1 MPNLDP
7 ATVFALVT
15 AASTAAFLAWT
26 AKQAGREWLLWPLLA
41 LSLYCLYL
49 AAPILM
55 SRRGTEAFQTLVVV
69 FAALGIPSG
78 VYVGFL
84 TYRTLTHGKEAL
96 DAQLNQATSAAIDGP
111 TDIRTVASLLPA
123 AGEDADPRSHFKPGE
138 FVMGQSDTGE
148 PVRWEGS
155 LPHVLVLGTTGAGKG
170 VFLQTIAAQAVQNG
184 ELLVLIDPKNDEW
197 LPHSLFQAC
206 QQLGATY
213 RYLQL
218 AGEAGPQI
226 DLVAGA
232 TAEQVFEI
240 FIGAM
245 ALSDTGKGAD
255 YYRLFDRRGARF
267 AAQLIA
273 AEKLNLAEAY
283 EKLKADA
290 FFQDDAS
297 GFLGKLEELS
307 QVVAINAKVPA
318 WGLAEMV
325 ETGGAVY
332 VLGSL
337 RNQSVKRGQQAVFIR
352 LQQLAEQRDRLGGPH
367 KTITV
372 IADEFKVQVCRPIV
386 EGLATMRDKNMRL
399 VIAMQSLKDLLESPK
414 DLDPEAVMASVVEN
428 TAAQIV
434 YRIQDPATAELLAQK
449 SGSVRVQQV
458 SRRVARGLLWTE
470 EIDGKTLSDAEGY
483 LFDMNKLMSMPKR
496 WAVMYGQGVAQAIRI
511 SPIPVQ
517 KSRDALVPS
526 LAADPDASM
535 PPQSVPTPKP
545 KSSRTKQR
553 GPEDTDFFAL
563 E

>member
-1 MPNLDP
+1 MPNFDLV
-7 ATVFALVT
+7 TVFVLST
-15 AASTAAFLAWT
+15 AASTTAFLAWT
-26 AKQAGREWLLWPLLA
+26 AKQAGREWFLWPPVA
-41 LSLYCLYL
+41 LCLYCLYL
-49 AAPILM
+49 AVPLLLKH
-55 SRRGTEAFQTLVVV
+55 SGTEAFQTMRVV
-69 FAALGIPSG
+69 FSMLGVFCG
-78 VYVGFL
+78 LYVGFL
-84 TYRTLTHGKEAL
+84 SYRTLTHGIEVL
-96 DAQLNQATSAAIDGP
+96 DARLNQATAATIEGP
-111 TDIRTVASLLPA
+111 TDIRTVASLLPG
-123 AGEDADPRSHFKPGE
+123 AGQDADPRTHFKAGE

-170 VFLQTIAAQAVQNG
+170 VLLQNISAQSVQNG
-184 ELLVLIDPKNDEW
+184 ELLVLVDPKNDEW
-197 LPHSLFQAC
+197 LPHSLYQAC
-206 QQLGATY
+206 QLLNAPY

-218 AGEAGPQI
+218 TGEAGPQI
-226 DLVAGA
+226 NLVAGA

-267 AAQLIA
+267 AAERIANEQLT
-273 AEKLNLAEAY
+273 LAEAY
-283 EKLKADA
+283 QLLKDDG
-290 FFQDDAS
+290 FYQDDAS

-307 QVVAINAKVPA
+307 LVTAINAKSPA
-318 WGLAEMV
+318 WSLADMAH
-325 ETGGAVY
+325 TGGAVY

-337 RNQSVKRGQQAVFIR
+337 RNQSVKRSQQALFIR
-352 LQQLAEQRDRLGGPH
+352 LQQTAEQRDRLAGPH

-372 IADEFKVQVCRPIV
+372 VADEFKVQVCRPII

-399 VIAMQSLKDLLESPK
+399 VIAMQSLQDLLEAPK
-414 DLDPEAVMASVVEN
+414 DLDPQAVMASVVEN
-428 TAAQIV
+428 TACQIV
-434 YRIQDPATAELLAQK
+434 YRIQDPQTAQLLARK
-449 SGSVRVQQV
+449 SGSVQVQQV
-458 SRRVARGLLWTE
+458 SRKVTKGLLWTE
-470 EIDGKTLSDAEGY
+470 KIDGKTLSDSESF
-483 LFDMNKLMSMPKR
+483 LFDMNKLISMPKR

-526 LAADPDASM
+526 LAAEPDASM

>member
-1 MPNLDP
+1 
-7 ATVFALVT
+7 
-15 AASTAAFLAWT
+15 
-26 AKQAGREWLLWPLLA
+26 
-41 LSLYCLYL
+41 
-49 AAPILM
+49 M
-55 SRRGTEAFQTLVVV
+55 SQRGTEAYKNLVLV
-69 FAALGIPSG
+69 FAALGVPCGI
-78 VYVGFL
+78 YVGFL
-84 TYRTLTHGKEAL
+84 SYRTLTHGKEAL
-96 DAQLNQATSAAIDGP
+96 DAQLTQATSAAISGP
-111 TDIRTVASLLPA
+111 TDIRTVASLLPS
-123 AGEDADPRSHFKPGE
+123 AGEDADPRNNFKPGE
-138 FVMGQSDTGE
+138 FVMGQNDTGE

-155 LPHVLVLGTTGAGKG
+155 LPHVLVLGTTGSGKG
-170 VFLQTIAAQAVQNG
+170 VFLQTIAAQSVQNG
-184 ELLVLIDPKNDEW
+184 EMLVLIDPKNDEW

-255 YYRLFDRRGARF
+255 FYRLFDRRGARF

-273 AEKLNLAEAY
+273 AEKLTLAEAY

-307 QVVAINAKVPA
+307 QVVGINAKVPA
-318 WGLAEMV
+318 WSLDDMV
-325 ETGGAVY
+325 QTGGAVY

-337 RNQSVKRGQQAVFIR
+337 RNQAVKRGQQAVFIR
-352 LQQLAEQRDRLGGPH
+352 LQQLAEQRDRLAGTH

-414 DLDPEAVMASVVEN
+414 DMDPEAVMASVVEN

-434 YRIQDPATAELLAQK
+434 YRIQDPATAELLAKK
-449 SGSVRVQQV
+449 SGGVRVQQV

-470 EIDGKTLSDAEGY
+470 EIDGKTLSDAESY

-517 KSRDALVPS
+517 KSRDALVPT
-526 LAADPDASM
+526 LAAESDSST
-535 PPQSVPTPKP
+535 PPQSLATPKP

-553 GPEDTDFFAL
+553 GPEDADFFSL

>member
-1 MPNLDP
+1 MPNFDLIS
-7 ATVFALVT
+7 VFVLCT

-26 AKQAGREWLLWPLLA
+26 AKQAGREWFLWLLVAVCLYCVYLVAPLLVNH
-41 LSLYCLYL
+41 
-49 AAPILM
+49 
-55 SRRGTEAFQTLVVV
+55 RGTEAFQTMRVV
-69 FAALGIPSG
+69 FSMLGVLSG
-78 VYVGFL
+78 LYVGFL
-84 TYRTLTHGKEAL
+84 SYRTLSHAKEVL

-111 TDIRTVASLLPA
+111 TDIRTVASLLPTT
-123 AGEDADPRSHFKPGE
+123 GQDADPRTHFKAGE
-138 FVMGQSDTGE
+138 FVIGQSDTGE

-170 VFLQTIAAQAVQNG
+170 VFLQNIAAQAVQNG

-206 QQLGATY
+206 QLFNATY

-218 AGEAGPQI
+218 TGETGQQI
-226 DLVAGA
+226 NLVAGA
-232 TAEQVFEI
+232 TPEQVFEI

-245 ALSDTGKGAD
+245 SLSDTGKGAD

-267 AAQLIA
+267 ASELIA
-273 AEKLNLAEAY
+273 SEKLTLAEAY

-307 QVVAINAKVPA
+307 LVNAINAKSPA
-318 WGLAEMV
+318 WSLDDMV

-337 RNQSVKRGQQAVFIR
+337 RNQAVKRAQQAVFIR
-352 LQQLAEQRDRLGGPH
+352 LQQLAEQRDRLAGPH

-372 IADEFKVQVCRPIV
+372 VADEFKVQVCRPLI

-399 VIAMQSLKDLLESPK
+399 VIAMQSLQDLLEAPK
-414 DLDPEAVMASVVEN
+414 DLDPMAVMASVVEN
-428 TAAQIV
+428 TACQIV
-434 YRIQDPATAELLAQK
+434 YRIQDPQTAELLARK

-458 SRRVARGLLWTE
+458 SRKVTKGLLWTE
-470 EIDGKTLSDAEGY
+470 RLDGKTLADAESF

-496 WAVMYGQGVAQAIRI
+496 WAVLYGQGVAQAVRI

-517 KSRDALVPS
+517 KSRDSLVPTV
-526 LAADPDASM
+526 AAEPDAST

-545 KSSRTKQR
+545 KSSRSKQR
-553 GPEDTDFFAL
+553 GPEDADFFAL